1 MRIALKPTELPLTPH
16 PGPYCDTVISVEE
29 LKQFI
34 KVSIDL
40 SKQPIIIFGANWCPD
55 ARLLEGTLMMPT
67 IKKYLE
73 DRSSLLNIDVGRFER
88 NTELLQW
95 FEPTIVDGIPRVFIL
110 DLHGNTLNLESNDRM
125 RTAREQSSQEIFN
138 YFQEY
143 L

>member
-1 MRIALKPTELPLTPH
+1 MSINLKSTELLLSPH
-16 PGPYCDTVISVEE
+16 PEPYCNIVISLEE

-34 KVSIDL
+34 NSTINL
-40 SKQPIIIFGANWCPD
+40 GKQPIIIFGANWCPD
-55 ARLLEGTLMMPT
+55 ARLLEGTLQLPT
-67 IKKYLE
+67 VKKYLE
-73 DRSSLLNIDVGRFER
+73 ERCSLLNIDVGRFER

-110 DLHGNTLNLESNDRM
+110 DLHGNALNLKSNDRM